1 MRFVRVNGIAVQYSR
16 EGLQAGMPLVFIN
29 SLGTDLRI
37 WDNLVQHF
45 AGRFSIL
52 RYDKRGHGLSDCPPG
67 PYTIRDHTNDLEGLL
82 AHLKIEDAIL
92 VGISVG
98 GMIALDY
105 AARHPEGIKAL
116 VLCDTAA
123 QIGTADMWNERI
135 AALRESGM
143 DVLLEGILTRW
154 FAPGFASQRPADYRG
169 YANMLTRTPLMGYTA
184 TCEAIRD
191 ADLTEAAGTIQTR
204 SLVLCGAEDTAT
216 PPDLARGLADT
227 LVDARFELIESAAH
241 LPCIEQP
248 DVMAAKMNQFFMEN
262 NYV

>member
-1 MRFVRVNGIAVQYSR
+1 
-16 EGLQAGMPLVFIN
+16 
-29 SLGTDLRI
+29 
-37 WDNLVQHF
+37 
-45 AGRFSIL
+45 
-52 RYDKRGHGLSDCPPG
+52 
-67 PYTIRDHTNDLEGLL
+67 
-82 AHLKIEDAIL
+82 
-92 VGISVG
+92 
-98 GMIALDY
+98 MIALDY

-143 DVLLEGILTRW
+143 DVLREGILTRW